1 MFNPTEALRDN
12 PALFACYVLY
22 VYFRGQNVCRIER
35 EVRALGFTTF
45 HRRNLYP
52 RGRQPGWI
60 AKYWSADT
68 PVRMSVAST
77 RKEGTDVETPFAGG
91 TGDADKSV
99 RTPPDFH
106 SWLKRVAPNMTWD
119 WKHQQVII
127 KQLEKFTEGK
137 RQRLMIFLPPRH
149 GKTELVSVKYTAWR
163 MQRDPSMNV
172 ILGSYNQ
179 RLADRNVPQDP
190 HHPLRLRSHPPRN
203 RSERGHSCPH
213 ERRFDAKRKSR

>member
-1 MFNPTEALRDN
+1 NA
-12 PALFACYVLY
+12 V
-22 VYFRGQNVCRIER
+22 RIER
-35 EVRALGFTTF
+35 EMRSLGFTTF
-45 HRRNLYP
+45 HRRSLYP

-60 AKYWSADT
+60 AKYGWSADT

-77 RKEGTDVETPFAGG
+77 RKESAEAESSFAGA

-106 SWLKRVAPNMTWD
+106 AWLKRVAPSLTWD

-127 KQLEKFTEGK
+127 KQLEKVTSGDC
-137 RQRLMIFLPPRH
+137 RRLMIFLPPRH

-163 MQRDPSMNV
+163 MHRDPSMNV

-179 RLADRNVPQDP
+179 RFADRM
-190 HHPLRLRSHPPRN
+190 
-203 RSERGHSCPH
+203 
-213 ERRFDAKRKSR
+213 SR